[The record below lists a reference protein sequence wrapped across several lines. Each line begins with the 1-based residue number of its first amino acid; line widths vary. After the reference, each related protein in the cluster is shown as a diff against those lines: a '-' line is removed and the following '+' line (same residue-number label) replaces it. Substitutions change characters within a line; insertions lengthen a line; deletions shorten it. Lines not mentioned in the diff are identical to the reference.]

1 MIKNVIF
8 DFGDVIARF
17 DPKELV
23 AAFTED
29 AEQQN
34 RLQNVLFERWEE
46 LDAGTLDYADYQ
58 REVLKKLPADLH
70 ETANH
75 FFEDWY
81 REMPVTEGIR
91 ELILELK
98 NQGYGLYI
106 LSNAAVYFAEKSP
119 YFGVHPWFDGIVF
132 SACVKMT
139 KPNEEIYRYLLDT
152 YALKPEEC
160 LFLDDRKA
168 NIEGA
173 EKVGIHG
180 LVFKGEIKEV
190 WKYLKKNA

>member
-29 AEQQN
+29 VAQQKI
-34 RLQNVLFERWEE
+34 LQKVLFERWEE
-46 LDAGTLDYADYQ
+46 LDAGTLDYTDYQ
-58 REVLKKLPADLH
+58 REVLEKLPEDLH
-70 ETANH
+70 ETAKC
-75 FFEDWY
+75 FFKDWY
-81 REMPVTEGIR
+81 RAMPMVEGIKAF
-91 ELILELK
+91 IMELK

-106 LSNAAVYFAEKSP
+106 LSNASVYFAEKSP
-119 YFGVHPWFDGIVF
+119 YFGVHSWFDGIVF
-132 SACVKMT
+132 SACIKMT
-139 KPNEEIYRYLLDT
+139 KPREEIYRYLLDT

-160 LFLDDRKA
+160 LFLDDRKT

-180 LVFKGEIKEV
+180 LVFTGKIEEI
-190 WKYLKKNA
+190 WKYLKKNS